1 MINDFIFSYD
11 FVLVLSVLLCLLGVC
26 FISVSKALYKRQE
39 KRYRDEQRELLKWQ
53 MELEKHAS
61 ELQDKKR

>member
-1 MINDFIFSYD
+1 MINRFIFSYD
-11 FVLVLSVLLCLLGVC
+11 FIMVLSILLCLLGIC

-39 KRYRDEQRELLKWQ
+39 KRYRDEQRDLLKWQ
-53 MELEKHAS
+53 MELEKRAS

>member
-1 MINDFIFSYD
+1 MINDFILSYD
-11 FVLVLSVLLCLLGVC
+11 FIVALSILLCLLGLC

-53 MELEKHAS
+53 IELEKRAS

>member
-11 FVLVLSVLLCLLGVC
+11 FIAVLSVMLCLLGIC
-26 FISVSKALYKRQE
+26 FISTSKALYKRQE

-53 MELEKHAS
+53 MELEKRAS
-61 ELQDKKR
+61 ELQNTKR

>member
-1 MINDFIFSYD
+1 MINRFIFSYD
-11 FVLVLSVLLCLLGVC
+11 FIMVLSVLLCLLGIC
-26 FISVSKALYKRQE
+26 FISVSKAIYKRQE

-53 MELEKHAS
+53 MELEKRAS

>member
-1 MINDFIFSYD
+1 MINDYIFSYD
-11 FVLVLSVLLCLLGVC
+11 FIMSLSILLCLLGAC

-39 KRYRDEQRELLKWQ
+39 KRYRDEQRDLLKWQ
-53 MELEKHAS
+53 MELEKRAS

>member
-11 FVLVLSVLLCLLGVC
+11 FIMALSILLCLLDIC
-26 FISVSKALYKRQE
+26 FISVSKALYRRYE

-53 MELEKHAS
+53 MELEKRAS

>member
-1 MINDFIFSYD
+1 MINDFVFSYD
-11 FVLVLSVLLCLLGVC
+11 FIMALSILLCLLGIC
-26 FISVSKALYKRQE
+26 FVSVSKAIYKRHE

-53 MELEKHAS
+53 MELEKRAS